1 MCVVNILQIFAMT
14 LVDKMVQTMVIN
26 FERIN
31 FVNFDHFSPNNRLL
45 NKSTSNLYI
54 DVYFTPVEER
64 SYVI

>member
-1 MCVVNILQIFAMT
+1 
-14 LVDKMVQTMVIN
+14 MVQTMVIN

-31 FVNFDHFSPNNRLL
+31 SVNFDHFSPNNRLL